1 MQNKVLERIGIKRYV
16 KLENGQ
22 IERSY
27 YDYRANM
34 PRRFEKTKK
43 GIYMHYDKPL
53 IQNGRPIGIACCCC
67 KVIATAD
74 TKEELEEVEK

>member
-1 MQNKVLERIGIKRYV
+1 MQSKELERLGIKRYV

-27 YDYRANM
+27 YGDRANK

-43 GIYMHYDKPL
+43 GVYMHYDKPL
-53 IQNGRPIGIACCCC
+53 IMDGVPKGLACCCC

-74 TKEELEEVEK
+74 TKEELKEVEK